1 LKKEQT
7 IIVGKIIKELR
18 KKLLLSQEDLADF
31 SKKDRNSISDLERD
45 QYNPSLDTI
54 YRLAAALDMKPAELV
69 GKIDEVLENE
79 DYYNELLR
87 EIEEIKIIN
96 KKNKRPE

>member
-45 QYNPSLDTI
+45 QYNPSLATI
-54 YRLAAALDMKPAELV
+54 HKLTAALDMKPAELL
-69 GKIDEVLENE
+69 KEIDVVEEKAEN
-79 DYYNELLR
+79 YNELLS
-87 EIEEIKIIN
+87 EV
-96 KKNKRPE
+96 